1 MPEAPPTAEGW
12 YVSHDFRTVDWD
24 AWRAATE
31 RERETALDD
40 ATDHLTALAEP
51 EGDATVAAVLGHEAD
66 LVVVTLRPSMA
77 ALERATR
84 AFEQTAFAGFTERTD
99 SFTSV
104 TEVSGY
110 VSDAYFEE
118 GEEVDPGIR
127 NYVESKLSPEIPDG
141 YLSFYPM
148 SKRRHPEDNWYML
161 PIEERADLM
170 AEHGETGRDH
180 AGTIQQL
187 ITSALGFDDWEWGVT
202 LFSDDPAAI
211 KDVVYEMRFDE
222 ASARFAEFGPFYVA
236 RQFPPADLP
245 AYMAGEAVPADGEPE
260 GAATADGEPAATTA
274 GGPPD
279 AGTHDSEE
287 SEDSPVYGGQPHGE
301 DVHARV
307 VYSTADPD
315 ELATAVEELSES
327 FDHYDTHRG
336 TDVYENEAREG
347 APAAVVS
354 RWDTAKAA
362 DIAAGFLADLPEAT
376 ASADGSSPAAGADG
390 GAEAGE
396 DGAAADDGWGTM
408 G

>member
-1 MPEAPPTAEGW
+1 
-12 YVSHDFRTVDWD
+12 
-24 AWRAATE
+24 
-31 RERETALDD
+31 
-40 ATDHLTALAEP
+40 
-51 EGDATVAAVLGHEAD
+51 
-66 LVVVTLRPSMA
+66 
-77 ALERATR
+77 
-84 AFEQTAFAGFTERTD
+84 
-99 SFTSV
+99 

-170 AEHGETGRDH
+170 AEHGETGRDF
-180 AGTIQQL
+180 AGRIQQL

-245 AYMAGEAVPADGEPE
+245 AYMAGEAVPAGEE
-260 GAATADGEPAATTA
+260 GTDRTAATATADDGESAA

-279 AGTHDSEE
+279 AVTHDDGDEK
-287 SEDSPVYGGQPHGE
+287 SPVYGGQPRGE

-307 VYSTADPD
+307 VYSTAGGE
-315 ELATAVEELSES
+315 ELATAVDELSES

-336 TDVYENEAREG
+336 TDVYENEAAEG

-354 RWDTAKAA
+354 LWDTAKAA

-376 ASADGSSPAAGADG
+376 ASADGTPPAAEADG
-390 GAEAGE
+390 GEASRAG
-396 DGAAADDGWGTM
+396 DTADDGDAAEGGWGTM
-408 G
+408 GMFYTVKPEHRAEFVERFAEVGDLLAETEGHRGTDLLVNRADENDMFIASRWDAKEDAQAFFRSDAFTETVSWGRGVLADTPRHVFFE